1 MRSFEGK
8 RYWLIGASEGLG
20 AALAQSL
27 SASGAELV
35 ISARS
40 QDRLKTVAQSLPRAA
55 SAVPI
60 DVTNDDSV
68 DKAVT
73 AVGEVDGVV
82 FLAAQYW
89 PMSAT
94 KWHHQQ
100 AIDMVEV
107 NFIGCLRVLGKVVP
121 RMISRDVGHLVLC
134 GSLAGFRGLPG
145 AIGYGA
151 SKAALMSLAE
161 TMRADLA
168 NTSVVVQLVNPG
180 FIRTRLT
187 DKNAFRMPFMMSPE
201 VAAESVLQH
210 MRGDSFQRSFPRVF
224 SWVFRGSQLMPDW
237 LYFRLLS
244 SHEN

>member
-1 MRSFEGK
+1 MRSFRGK

-27 SASGAELV
+27 SARGAQLV

-40 QDRLKTVAQSLPRAA
+40 QDRLETVAQSLPRAA
-55 SAVPI
+55 IVVPI
-60 DVTNDDSV
+60 DVTNDASIDS
-68 DKAVT
+68 AV
-73 AVGEVDGVV
+73 AAAGDVDGVV

-94 KWHHQQ
+94 EWHHQK
-100 AIDMVEV
+100 AVDMVEV
-107 NFIGCLRVLGKVVP
+107 NFVGCLRVLGKVVP
-121 RMISRDVGHLVLC
+121 RMISRDAGHIVLC

-161 TMRADLA
+161 TMHADLA
-168 NTSVVVQLVNPG
+168 NTNVIVQLVNPG

-187 DKNAFRMPFMMSPE
+187 EKNAFRMPFIMSPE
-201 VAAESVLQH
+201 AAAESVLQH

-237 LYFRLLS
+237 LYFRFFS
-244 SHEN
+244 SREN